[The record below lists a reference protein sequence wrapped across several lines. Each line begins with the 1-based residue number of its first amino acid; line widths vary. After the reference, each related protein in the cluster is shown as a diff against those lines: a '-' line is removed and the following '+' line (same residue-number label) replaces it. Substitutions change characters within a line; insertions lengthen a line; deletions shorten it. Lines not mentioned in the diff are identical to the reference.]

1 MSLTAITIAGVD
13 YPSYATVAE
22 ADVFLAVDSGRREA
36 WTALDPDTKHVN
48 LAAATRR
55 LDSLSWIGR
64 KADDAQST
72 EWPRL
77 DLTPAAP
84 GLPSEVEQAAIL
96 LAGDL
101 AVNPAALSTAPS
113 DPDVQSERIGPYS
126 TTYFYRRRQSA
137 VLQALGG
144 NRDALGLVRR
154 WLSGAPVA
162 APVATGTG
170 ERSEFHPPGRYG
182 RTEGMS

>member
-22 ADVFLAVDSGRREA
+22 ADVYLAVDSGRRTA
-36 WTALDPDTKHVN
+36 WAALDADTKRVN

-55 LDSLSWIGR
+55 LDSLPWTGR
-64 KADDAQST
+64 KADDAQFA

-77 DLTPAAP
+77 IPKAA
-84 GLPSEVEQAAIL
+84 GLPREVEQATIL

-101 AVNPAALSTAPS
+101 AVNPAALSAAPS
-113 DPDVQSERIGPYS
+113 YADVQSERIGPYS

-144 NRDALGLVRR
+144 NRDALELVRQ
-154 WLSGAPVA
+154 WLSGAPVS

-170 ERSEFHPPGRYG
+170 ERSEFYPPGRYG
-182 RTEGMS
+182 RTEGIS

>member
-22 ADVFLAVDSGRREA
+22 ADAYLAVDSARREPWA
-36 WTALDPDTKHVN
+36 ALDGDIKDFN

-55 LDSLSWIGR
+55 LDSLPWAGR

-72 EWPRL
+72 EWLRL
-77 DLTPAAP
+77 DVTPAAP
-84 GLPSEVEQAAIL
+84 GLPREVEQATIL

-101 AVNPAALSTAPS
+101 AVNPAALSAASS
-113 DPDVQSERIGPYS
+113 DADVQSERIGPYAA
-126 TTYFYRRRQSA
+126 TYFYRRRQST

-144 NRDALGLVRR
+144 NRDALGLVRQ
-154 WLSGAPVA
+154 WLAGAPVS

-170 ERSEFHPPGRYG
+170 ERSEFYPPGRYG

>member
-13 YPSYATVAE
+13 YPSYATEAE
-22 ADVFLAVDSGRREA
+22 ADVYLAVDSARREA
-36 WTALDPDTKHVN
+36 WAALDADSKRVN

-55 LDSLSWIGR
+55 LDSLPWVGR
-64 KADDAQST
+64 KADDAQSAQ
-72 EWPRL
+72 WPRL
-77 DLTPAAP
+77 DTTPSTAGIPP
-84 GLPSEVEQAAIL
+84 GLERAAIL

-101 AVNPAALSTAPS
+101 AVHPAALSAASS
-113 DPDVQSERIGPYS
+113 DADVQSERIGPYS

-144 NRDALGLVRR
+144 NRDALGLVRQ

-170 ERSEFHPPGRYG
+170 ERSEFYPPGRYG